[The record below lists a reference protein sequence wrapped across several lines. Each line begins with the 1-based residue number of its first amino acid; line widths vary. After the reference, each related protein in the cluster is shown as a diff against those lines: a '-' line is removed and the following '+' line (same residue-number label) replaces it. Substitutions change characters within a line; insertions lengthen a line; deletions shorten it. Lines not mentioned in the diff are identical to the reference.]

1 MQKRGAL
8 ITPQIQDILKSPNT
22 VDQIRELFAD
32 MHTYDIFIL
41 CENLEDGEI
50 AECIKALGIPVGIEL
65 FEQFDDERKKD
76 IFNCF
81 NKEWMADI
89 LEEMSPD
96 ERADFVVRLP
106 DERVEEILPLV
117 ARAERIDIK
126 KLINYEEDSAGSI
139 LTTEYAYLPQ
149 DVTAKAAIEKIKLQA
164 FDRETIYYIYVI
176 DHDRKLLGIVSLR
189 DILVAP
195 PQQTIREFMNPNV
208 ISVNVNDDKE
218 EVARKFSQYDFLAM
232 PVVDH
237 ENKLVGI
244 VTVDDVMDVFE
255 EEATEDIY
263 KLGAAGEYID
273 YMKAHP
279 FHLARQRTVWLLIL
293 VVVGFSSA
301 WILEHNESA
310 LQTAVALS
318 FFIPLLLGAGGNA
331 GTQSSTV
338 VIRGLATDDI
348 QLRDYLLVWRKELM
362 VGAMVG
368 SIMAVLGAMLALVI
382 NSDIRLGLVVGFSM
396 ITSVMLAA
404 SLGALLPMLFKRFKL
419 DPALMSGP
427 FITCIVDIV
436 SLIVYFKIAMLILK

>member
-1 MQKRGAL
+1 MQRRGAL
-8 ITPQIQDILKSPNT
+8 ITPQIQDILKSANT
-22 VDQIRELFAD
+22 VERIRELFAD

-41 CENLEDGEI
+41 CENLEDDEI
-50 AECIKALGIPVGIEL
+50 AECIKSLGIPVGIEL

-96 ERADFVVRLP
+96 ERADFVVKLP

-126 KLINYEEDSAGSI
+126 KLINYKEDSAGSI

-232 PVVDH
+232 PVVDDAS
-237 ENKLVGI
+237 KLVGI

-263 KLGAAGEYID
+263 KLGAAGEYLD
-273 YMKAHP
+273 YMKSHP
-279 FHLARQRTVWLLIL
+279 FLLARQRTVWLLIL
-293 VVVGFSSA
+293 VVVGCTSA
-301 WILEHNESA
+301 LILERNEHA

-338 VIRGLATDDI
+338 VIRGLATEDI
-348 QLRDYLLVWRKELM
+348 KLHDYLLVWRKEVM

-368 SIMAVLGAMLALVI
+368 SIMAVLGALLALVI
-382 NSDIRLGLVVGFSM
+382 HSDPRLGLVVGSAM
-396 ITSVMLAA
+396 ITSVMLAV
-404 SLGALLPMLFKRFKL
+404 SLGALLPMLFKKLKL

-427 FITCIVDIV
+427 FITSIVDIV
-436 SLIVYFKIAMLILK
+436 SLLVYFKIAMVILN